1 MTEKKSLEFYFWPD
15 RASQQ
20 AVHSLRG
27 GPYVASAA
35 RRKPVVA
42 TGLTRVRRRVV
53 LFRRRGRTQG
63 PEEGPQPEGRR
74 RLTGQ
79 KEGAA
84 RTTSHLEVEKLRS
97 ENAGLRRRLEVSF
110 DPVPPAAGFPPKHRR
125 LSRRRR
131 PGSRQPKTRQRRQ
144 PHPYYPHPRP
154 RPRPRRRRRP
164 SWRHCSRCCWPAAR
178 RAAPAASR
186 ASSRPL
192 SLSARTFRGRGG
204 AAARQ
209 ARAAT
214 PRRLRGAP
222 PQAERRARARLS
234 TVSVLSG

>member
-1 MTEKKSLEFYFWPD
+1 LPGAIVSKPSTRMLQPDGSPSWQLGSLAFVVGSSSSDDVDARKAQRKARNRKAAAASRDRKKEQLE
-15 RASQQ
+15 
-20 AVHSLRG
+20 L
-27 GPYVASAA
+27 
-35 RRKPVVA
+35 
-42 TGLTRVRRRVV
+42 L
-53 LFRRRGRTQG
+53 
-63 PEEGPQPEGRR
+63 
-74 RLTGQ
+74 
-79 KEGAA
+79 
-84 RTTSHLEVEKLRS
+84 HLEVEKLRS

-131 PGSRQPKTRQRRQ
+131 LGSRQPKTRQRRQ

-154 RPRPRRRRRP
+154 RPRPRRRRRRRP

-214 PRRLRGAP
+214 PKRLRAS
-222 PQAERRARARLS
+222 RS
-234 TVSVLSG
+234 TTAS